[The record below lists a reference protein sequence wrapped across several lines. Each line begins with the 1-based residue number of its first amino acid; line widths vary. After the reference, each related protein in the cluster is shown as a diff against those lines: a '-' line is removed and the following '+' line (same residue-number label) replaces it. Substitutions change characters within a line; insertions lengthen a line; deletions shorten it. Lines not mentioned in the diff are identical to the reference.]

1 MDVRLNF
8 VLQSSPL
15 SGYTRL
21 QMAVIRPIRKEPVA
35 LHSQAIDN
43 LEFIRSTMERSGSFT
58 AVPGLGGMLMGAT
71 ALFAAF
77 AAHLAKS
84 PKAWL
89 AIWAGEAMLA
99 FAIGLAF
106 SYRKAMRE
114 GNPLVSRTFRRFV
127 LAMAPS
133 AFVGAMLTVMLYRD
147 GQQALLPSMWLL
159 LYGLGVSSAGAFS
172 VRAVPLMGVGFLV
185 LGGVAAFSPAGWGD
199 GLMAVGFGG
208 LHLAVGYLIARHFGG

>member
-21 QMAVIRPIRKEPVA
+21 QMAVIRPIRREPVA

-114 GNPLVSRTFRRFV
+114 GNPLMSRTFRRFV

-185 LGGVAAFSPAGWGD
+185 LGGVAAFTPAGWGD

-208 LHLAVGYLIARHFGG
+208 LHLGVGYLIARHFGG

>member
-1 MDVRLNF
+1 MEVRLNF

-21 QMAVIRPIRKEPVA
+21 QMAVIRPIRREPVA

-185 LGGVAAFSPAGWGD
+185 LGGVAAFTPAGWGD

-208 LHLAVGYLIARHFGG
+208 LHLGVGYLIARHFGG